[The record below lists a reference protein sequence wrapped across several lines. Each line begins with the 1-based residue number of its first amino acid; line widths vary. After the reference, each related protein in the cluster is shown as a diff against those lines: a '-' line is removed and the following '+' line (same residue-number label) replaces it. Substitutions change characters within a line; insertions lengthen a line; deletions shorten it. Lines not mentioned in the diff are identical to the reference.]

1 MTLDSATLIAYF
13 DRTDPEHWSA
23 SGRIEAVAGYEELT
37 VSPFVIAELESLAL
51 ERYGLVGWLAI
62 LDELAGGAWTIGA
75 VDLEAMM
82 QSVEAGASLATAA
95 VMTAS

>member
-1 MTLDSATLIAYF
+1 M
-13 DRTDPEHWSA
+13 
-23 SGRIEAVAGYEELT
+23 
-37 VSPFVIAELESLAL
+37 
-51 ERYGLVGWLAI
+51 GWLAI